1 MYVCIYIYIY
11 MLYKIKNTAYEG
23 DDESVKV
30 QLASLKNFRSELRR
44 HFGMPHRFEAVS
56 NSYLQC
62 VLARH
67 NEAAANP

>member
-1 MYVCIYIYIY
+1 
-11 MLYKIKNTAYEG
+11 
-23 DDESVKV
+23 VKV

-44 HFGMPHRFEAVS
+44 HFGMPARFEAVS
-56 NSYLQC
+56 NSYLEC